1 MGFDFLD
8 SPALLKEKGIAIM
21 KFGARILKT
30 GVAIVFALFLAEL
43 FNLPSPVFAGIA
55 AIFAIQPSI
64 YRSYLTILEQVQGN
78 LIGAIVAVVFGL
90 LFGHHLVAIGIAAIL
105 VIGITM
111 KLKLEK
117 SLTLALVTVV
127 AIMEFQGD
135 DFLTFA
141 LIRFTTVMVGVFA
154 AFIVNLVFLPPRYEI
169 KLFKNINSM
178 QDDIIR
184 WSRLAVRQASEHT
197 STKIALTKL
206 KSRLSQI
213 DVLYELYKEER
224 RYLKNQKYVKARKLV
239 VYRQMITA
247 SKKSLELLQRLHKHE
262 NELSNLPD
270 ALLIIIQERVDL
282 LLTYHEQLLLKFT
295 GKLRADHSTWVR
307 QEEHLQRT
315 EVMDLFIKQITIAK
329 ESESEEE
336 FSSYH
341 LLYIL
346 SRILDYEEN
355 LEHLDKLIMSYRN
368 YHSKEANIDLE
379 TEFY

>member
-224 RYLKNQKYVKARKLV
+224 RYLKTKNMSRHG
-239 VYRQMITA
+239 
-247 SKKSLELLQRLHKHE
+247 SL
-262 NELSNLPD
+262 
-270 ALLIIIQERVDL
+270 
-282 LLTYHEQLLLKFT
+282 
-295 GKLRADHSTWVR
+295 
-307 QEEHLQRT
+307 
-315 EVMDLFIKQITIAK
+315 LFIAK
-329 ESESEEE
+329 
-336 FSSYH
+336 
-341 LLYIL
+341 
-346 SRILDYEEN
+346 
-355 LEHLDKLIMSYRN
+355 
-368 YHSKEANIDLE
+368 
-379 TEFY
+379 

>member
-1 MGFDFLD
+1 
-8 SPALLKEKGIAIM
+8 M

-43 FNLPSPVFAGIA
+43 LQLPAPVFAGIA

-78 LIGAIVAVVFGL
+78 VIGAVVAVIFGL
-90 LFGHHLVAIGIAAIL
+90 VFGHHLVAIGIAAIL
-105 VIGITM
+105 VIGIMT

-117 SLTLALVTVV
+117 ALTLALVTTIV
-127 AIMEFQGD
+127 IMEVQGD
-135 DFLTFA
+135 DFLMFA
-141 LIRFTTVMVGVFA
+141 LIRFSTVMVGVFA
-154 AFIVNLVFLPPRYEI
+154 AFIVNFVFLPPKYEI
-169 KLFKNINSM
+169 KLFKTINAM

-184 WSRLAVRQASEHT
+184 WTRLAVRQASEHT
-197 STKIALTKL
+197 STKMALNKL
-206 KSRLSQI
+206 RSRLTQI
-213 DVLYELYKEER
+213 DTLFELYKEER
-224 RYLKNQKYVKARKLV
+224 RYVKNQKYEKARKLV
-239 VYRQMITA
+239 IYRQMMTT

-270 ALLIIIQERVDL
+270 PILILIQERVDL

-295 GKLRADHSTWVR
+295 GKLRADHSAWIR
-307 QEEHLQRT
+307 HEEHLQRT
-315 EVMDLFIKQITIAK
+315 EVMEIFIKQITRAK
-329 ESESEEE
+329 EEESEEE

-355 LEHLDKLIMSYRN
+355 LEHLDRLIMSYRT
-368 YHSKEANIDLE
+368 YHSEEANIDLE

>member
-1 MGFDFLD
+1 
-8 SPALLKEKGIAIM
+8 M